1 MMRLVILL
9 FCFFTIG
16 GVVGRLFQV
25 WDSNKDKIV
34 MLCEKD

>member
-9 FCFFTIG
+9 SFFFTIG